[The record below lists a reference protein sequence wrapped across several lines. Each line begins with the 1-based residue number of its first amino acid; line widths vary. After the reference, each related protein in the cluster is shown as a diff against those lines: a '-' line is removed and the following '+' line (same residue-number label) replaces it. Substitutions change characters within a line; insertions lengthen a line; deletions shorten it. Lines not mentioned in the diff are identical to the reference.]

1 MPPEFYLSSL
11 TTAHLANLLQP
22 LETHKKY
29 RNWEWMT
36 FEEWKANNLQ
46 NDLLSKDE
54 YQTTS

>member
-29 RNWEWMT
+29 RNWEQMT